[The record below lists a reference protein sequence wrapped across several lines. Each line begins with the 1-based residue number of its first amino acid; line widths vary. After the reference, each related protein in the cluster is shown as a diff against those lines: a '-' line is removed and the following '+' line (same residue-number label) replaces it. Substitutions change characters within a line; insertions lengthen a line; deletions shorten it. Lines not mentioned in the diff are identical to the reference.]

1 MEQANGLC
9 CFEDQLLKI
18 NLQLNALFVYLHM
31 LNIALCC
38 FSMYGTLKL
47 IQKFDYN
54 FVTVNMTNV
63 MGWSRGYYLFIMYE
77 VMTQWSHV

>member
-18 NLQLNALFVYLHM
+18 NLQTLNVLFVYLHM

-38 FSMYGTLKL
+38 FSMYGTWKRV
-47 IQKFDYN
+47 QKFDYI
-54 FVTVNMTNV
+54 FITVNMTNV
-63 MGWSRGYYLFIMYE
+63 MGWSRGNYLSCMK
-77 VMTQWSHV
+77 

>member
-18 NLQLNALFVYLHM
+18 NLQTLNVLFVYLHM

-38 FSMYGTLKL
+38 FSMYGTWKL
-47 IQKFDYN
+47 VQKFDYN
-54 FVTVNMTNV
+54 FITVNMTNV
-63 MGWSRGYYLFIMYE
+63 MGWSRGNYLSCMK
-77 VMTQWSHV
+77 

>member
-18 NLQLNALFVYLHM
+18 NLQTLNVLFVYLHM

-38 FSMYGTLKL
+38 FSMYGTRKL
-47 IQKFDYN
+47 VQKFNYN
-54 FVTVNMTNV
+54 FITVNMTNV
-63 MGWSRGYYLFIMYE
+63 MGRSRGNYLSCMK
-77 VMTQWSHV
+77 